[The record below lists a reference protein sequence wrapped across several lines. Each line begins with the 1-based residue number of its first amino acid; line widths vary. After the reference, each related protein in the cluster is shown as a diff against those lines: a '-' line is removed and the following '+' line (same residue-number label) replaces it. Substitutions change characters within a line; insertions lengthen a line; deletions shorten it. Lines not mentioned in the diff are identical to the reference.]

1 MAPEPI
7 FLASSSPRRREFLT
21 TLGLPFEAAGVDADE
36 TLRPGEAPGPYLERV
51 VAEKLRLAAAEA
63 GRRGFGVVLA
73 ADTVVVL
80 GGRLLGKPSGAAEN
94 VAMLRDLSGRAHQV
108 MTRFALARL
117 GGPSHA
123 ETVTTDV
130 RFRALDDDEVAA
142 YVATGEGR
150 DKAGGYA
157 VQGVGGFAVASI
169 NGSYSN
175 VVGLPVC
182 ELVVALRRLGA
193 LEAFP
198 LAPRG

>member
-1 MAPEPI
+1 MAREPL
-7 FLASSSPRRREFLT
+7 FLASGSPRRRELLS

-36 TLRPGEAPGPYLERV
+36 TRREGEAPAAYLERV
-51 VAEKLRLAAAEA
+51 VAEKLRLALAEA
-63 GRRGFGVVLA
+63 DRRGLGVVLV

-80 GGRLLGKPSGAAEN
+80 GALVLGKPADGAEN
-94 VAMLRDLSGRAHQV
+94 AAMLRALSGRTHQV
-108 MTRFALARL
+108 MTRFALARR
-117 GGPSHA
+117 GGPSRA

-130 RFRALDDDEVAA
+130 RFRDLGDDEVAA

-157 VQGVGGFAVASI
+157 VQGLGGFAVASI
-169 NGSYSN
+169 AGSYSN

-193 LEAFP
+193 IDVFP
-198 LAPRG
+198 LPPGG